1 MHANQPPARSA
12 RRAFSSRGGA
22 AARCPSDRSLPT
34 PSASL
39 PPGFTLIELLTVI
52 AIIGVLA
59 AIIIPTVGKV
69 RETAQRTVDASNL
82 REIAKAAMIFAADN
96 GDRLPDPL
104 AAAAQANVDAG
115 SNYFRWIGLLG
126 RAGTL
131 NDAAFYFSK
140 NDPLFDGTAPASVI
154 DPDDA
159 NHRQVVAAL
168 EQKTPSFEFVG
179 GLKMSDPATTPIAFT
194 RGLTAQGT
202 WDRDRG
208 VYRETGG
215 HIVFLGGNVQY
226 YQTIDNRLTN
236 TLGKPTNDIR
246 ETIPAPAGGNQRIY
260 GKGSA
265 LATEDGVPSVA
276 PQ

>member
-1 MHANQPPARSA
+1 MAPPVPRAHSA
-12 RRAFSSRGGA
+12 
-22 AARCPSDRSLPT
+22 
-34 PSASL
+34 
-39 PPGFTLIELLTVI
+39 FTLIELLTVI

-96 GDRLPDPL
+96 NDRLPDPL
-104 AAAAQANVDAG
+104 AASAQTNIDAG

-126 RAGTL
+126 RAGAL
-131 NDAAFYFSK
+131 NDAAFYFSR
-140 NDPLFDGTAPASVI
+140 NDPLFDGAAPASVI

-159 NHRQVVAAL
+159 NHRQVTADL

-179 GLKMSDPATTPIAFT
+179 GLKMTDPATTPIAFT

-208 VYRETGG
+208 VYHQDGG
-215 HIVFLGGNVQY
+215 HIVFLGGNVQF
-226 YQTIDNRLTN
+226 YQTVDNRLTN

-246 ETIPAPAGGNQRIY
+246 ETIPAPAGGNQRLY

-265 LATEDGVPSVA
+265 LATEEGVPAVA